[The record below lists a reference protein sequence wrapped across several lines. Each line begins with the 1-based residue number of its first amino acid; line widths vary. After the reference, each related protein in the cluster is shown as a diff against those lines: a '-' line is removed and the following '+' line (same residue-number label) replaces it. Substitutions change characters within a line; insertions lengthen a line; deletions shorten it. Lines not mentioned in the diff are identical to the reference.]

1 MVAVV
6 RLHKFLCL
14 FMLKGPSIFSFQCH
28 VRTFSYSS
36 HHLRFRSF
44 CFHTRPFGG
53 VVGGVLWKHCHSLRS
68 LQWPTYCFAAPTT
81 RSLPPKAVYL
91 KPESAHY
98 IVTDYFVSPQ
108 EWNTWTCLKFSPTNY
123 GKYLFSYSY
132 FDPDKCTALIWYVKI
147 ITPISSWGL
156 KNW

>member
-68 LQWPTYCFAAPTT
+68 LQWHLLLCRSHNQILAPKGCSLKTRE
-81 RSLPPKAVYL
+81 RSLYSHGL
-91 KPESAHY
+91 LC
-98 IVTDYFVSPQ
+98 ISPRM
-108 EWNTWTCLKFSPTNY
+108 EHLNMF
-123 GKYLFSYSY
+123 
-132 FDPDKCTALIWYVKI
+132 KI
-147 ITPISSWGL
+147 FPYKLW
-156 KNW
+156 